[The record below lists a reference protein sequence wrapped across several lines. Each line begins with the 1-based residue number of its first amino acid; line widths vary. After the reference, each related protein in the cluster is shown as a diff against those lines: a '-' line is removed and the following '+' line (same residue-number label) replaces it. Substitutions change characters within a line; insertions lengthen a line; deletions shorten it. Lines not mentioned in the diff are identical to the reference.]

1 MSRATS
7 ATSDNGWAALISKQ
21 MIANGRPP
29 GDGWKTVSELIPI
42 MGRARQ
48 TLRPMLVKLAKAGD
62 VEQAEGTNELGQVC
76 TFFRPTARAVQHS
89 AKLQRAR

>member
-1 MSRATS
+1 
-7 ATSDNGWAALISKQ
+7 

-48 TLRPMLVKLAKAGD
+48 SLRPMLVKLAKSGD
-62 VEQAEGTNELGQVC
+62 VEQAQGTNELGQVC
-76 TFFRPTARAVQHS
+76 VFFRPIARVAQHS
-89 AKLQRAR
+89 AKSQRAR

>member
-1 MSRATS
+1 
-7 ATSDNGWAALISKQ
+7 

-48 TLRPMLVKLAKAGD
+48 TIRPMMMKLARSGD
-62 VEQAEGTNELGQVC
+62 VEQAAGTNEVGQPCVY
-76 TFFRPTARAVQHS
+76 FRPVVRP
-89 AKLQRAR
+89 